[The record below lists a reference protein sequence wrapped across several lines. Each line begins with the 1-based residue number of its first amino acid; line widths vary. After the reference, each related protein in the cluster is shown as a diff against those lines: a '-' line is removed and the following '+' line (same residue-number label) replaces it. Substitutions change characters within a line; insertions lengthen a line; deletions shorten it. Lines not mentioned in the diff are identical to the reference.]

1 MKTIRAV
8 LPAMLTAL
16 LVLPASGYGQTAHK
30 SSTFTVAGHAG
41 EAQLI
46 QVNGKSYIEI
56 ETLARLTQGTLSF
69 KANQTILTLP
79 AADSTPPPPATHA
92 KAGFSRDFIQASIE
106 EMGVIRE
113 WRVAIVKAVQ
123 NNTPVAEDW
132 VSAQH
137 RLAEK
142 NLALAS
148 SVVSTDDDRSS
159 LPLLS
164 AEFNN
169 MEKLSE
175 QYIAVR
181 NQAAFISPDTFHS
194 DPLEQQILK
203 CAQDFASMTESH
215 QFQDQPACH

>member
-1 MKTIRAV
+1 MKMMRAV
-8 LPAMLTAL
+8 LPAVLTAL
-16 LVLPASGYGQTAHK
+16 LVLPASANGQAAQK
-30 SSTFTVAGHAG
+30 GSTFTVAGHEG
-41 EAQLI
+41 KAQLL

-79 AADSTPPPPATHA
+79 AADSSAQPSPTHA

-106 EMGVIRE
+106 EMVVIRE
-113 WRVAIVKAVQ
+113 WRVAIVNAVQ
-123 NNTPVAEDW
+123 NNTPVSEDW

-137 RLAEK
+137 RLADK

-148 SVVSTDDDRSS
+148 SLVSTDDDHSA

-169 MEKLSE
+169 MQKLSE
-175 QYIAVR
+175 LYIAVR
-181 NQAAFISPDTFHS
+181 NQAAFISPDTFNS
-194 DPLEQQILK
+194 SPLEQQILK
-203 CAQDFASMTESH
+203 CARDFASMTESH
-215 QFQDQPACH
+215 EFQDQPACR